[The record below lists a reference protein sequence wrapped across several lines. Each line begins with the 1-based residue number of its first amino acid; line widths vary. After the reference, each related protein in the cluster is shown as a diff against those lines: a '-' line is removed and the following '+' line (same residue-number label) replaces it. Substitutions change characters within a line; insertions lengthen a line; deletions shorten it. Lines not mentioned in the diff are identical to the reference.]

1 MHLIIDQGNTA
12 TKLALFE
19 DTVLIDSIRLS
30 NAELDLGI
38 QNFLR
43 NKNLEGAFGSS
54 VRADEQ
60 SIFNQEK
67 FGFETVP
74 FGIETPIPL
83 SISYKTPKTFGL
95 DRIANACGVLDYDK
109 QNTLVVDAGTCTTY
123 TLLKENTIV
132 GGAIAPGLKMR
143 LQAMHQFTGKLPLIG
158 EVPQNITLI
167 GETTEESLLSGGI
180 LGGIFEIDAF
190 IQAYCSEINDLFVI
204 LTGGESRYLGS
215 RLKSS
220 IFADENL
227 TLKGLNRIYLYN
239 KK

>member
-19 DTVLIDSIRLS
+19 GDALVDSTRLG
-30 NAELDLGI
+30 NGELDTGI
-38 QNFLR
+38 KQFLR
-43 NKNLEGAFGSS
+43 NKNLEAIFGSS
-54 VRADEQ
+54 VRSDEQ

-67 FGFETVP
+67 FGFEAIAFTV
-74 FGIETPIPL
+74 TTSLPL
-83 SISYKTPKTFGL
+83 EISYRTPKTIGL
-95 DRIANACGVLDYDK
+95 DRIANACGALSFEK
-109 QNTLVVDAGTCTTY
+109 KNILIIDAGTCTTY
-123 TLLKENTIV
+123 TLLRDNIII
-132 GGAIAPGLKMR
+132 GGTIAPGLKMR

-158 EVPQNITLI
+158 EIPPSISLI

-180 LGGIFEIDAF
+180 LGGIYEIDSF
-190 IQAYCSEINDLFVI
+190 IAAYCSEISDLFVI

-239 KK
+239 RK